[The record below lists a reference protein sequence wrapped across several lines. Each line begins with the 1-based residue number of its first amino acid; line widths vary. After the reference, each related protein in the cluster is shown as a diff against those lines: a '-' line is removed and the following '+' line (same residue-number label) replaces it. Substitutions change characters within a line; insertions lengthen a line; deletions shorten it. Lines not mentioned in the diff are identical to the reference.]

1 MKKLGMVVAM
11 LFILLSTVVID
22 NVAGQGEIS
31 IPITIDQKMSR
42 GPENAPVTIYEFS
55 SYQ

>member
-11 LFILLSTVVID
+11 LFILLSTVIID
-22 NVAGQGEIS
+22 NAAGQGEIS
-31 IPITIDQKMSR
+31 IPITIDQKMTR
-42 GPENAPVTIYEFS
+42 GPENAPVQIYEFS